1 MSRRFHRLAFAGLLA
16 SAGALIA
23 TAPALARDRFPD
35 SSGGRDMV
43 SGYLCVGNDCDT
55 LRLPGTDCLCTKDNP
70 AQMDFRKLK
79 LTCVTMQNRKWVAC
93 PIQPRPG
100 EVIRGR

>member
-16 SAGALIA
+16 AAGAMMA
-23 TAPALARDRFPD
+23 AAPAAASERYPN
-35 SSGGRDMV
+35 SGGGRDMV
-43 SGYLCVGNDCDT
+43 SGYLCVGTDCDT

-70 AQMDFRKLK
+70 AQMDFRKLE
-79 LTCVTMQNRKWVAC
+79 LTCVRKENRKWVAC

-100 EVIRGR
+100 EVIRGN

>member
-1 MSRRFHRLAFAGLLA
+1 MSRRFHHLVFAGLLA
-16 SAGALIA
+16 MVGAIA
-23 TAPALARDRFPD
+23 AVAPAEARDRFPN
-35 SSGGRDMV
+35 SAGGRDMV

-70 AQMDFRKLK
+70 AEMDFRKLR
-79 LTCVTMQNRKWVAC
+79 LTCVTKQNRQWVAC

>member
-16 SAGALIA
+16 AAGAVTTIA
-23 TAPALARDRFPD
+23 HADARDRFPN
-35 SSGGRDMV
+35 SGGGRDMV

-70 AQMDFRKLK
+70 AEMDFRKLR
-79 LTCVTMQNRKWVAC
+79 LTCVTKQDRKWVAC

>member
-1 MSRRFHRLAFAGLLA
+1 MSRRIHRLAFAGLLA
-16 SAGALIA
+16 AAGAMMVA
-23 TAPALARDRFPD
+23 APAAASERYPN
-35 SSGGRDMV
+35 SGGGRDMV

-70 AQMDFRKLK
+70 AEMDFRKLR
-79 LTCVTMQNRKWVAC
+79 LTCVTKQNRQWVAC

-100 EVIRGR
+100 EVIRGN